1 MLRAPAPSLSRNL
14 MVLDNREA
22 ILALAPLLSALAS
35 RCEQPGAF
43 HWLPYFLDKSVMRH
57 RLPYLVL
64 QLRPEENEGESLSVD
79 DVEGAALFFEYR
91 VLGVR
96 TGIVGTGDAVG
107 FSSVVAPVGR
117 RAPLAAAATKAM
129 MERGATVVL
138 ATFECAGESDRRAG
152 MAGTPDMIWASRKR
166 NVGRML
172 NLQSTMD
179 ATLATM
185 GKSTRFNLRYY
196 RRRLEKQMPLE
207 YVANAAS
214 LLQDTDLQA
223 LNAASLNPVDARE
236 FRRRV
241 DVASTLPDSF
251 ITGLRGPDG
260 QWLSLAGGWRQDG
273 TTVLHWQ
280 MNRAGMEKHSIGTVM
295 RSYLLEDEIARGA
308 SRLLIFGGTPHSM
321 RHAFAQEPVSD
332 LILQRQGFRAKVT
345 CAAAR
350 WFSRHG
356 SRLGR
361 ANFLAE
367 LLSNPSLCWIETPE
381 PMRPTNAIA
390 AAVARTHRAA

>member
-1 MLRAPAPSLSRNL
+1 MPCRVRPCR
-14 MVLDNREA
+14 R
-22 ILALAPLLSALAS
+22 
-35 RCEQPGAF
+35 
-43 HWLPYFLDKSVMRH
+43 FL
-57 RLPYLVL
+57 
-64 QLRPEENEGESLSVD
+64 
-79 DVEGAALFFEYR
+79 
-91 VLGVR
+91 
-96 TGIVGTGDAVG
+96 
-107 FSSVVAPVGR
+107 
-117 RAPLAAAATKAM
+117 
-129 MERGATVVL
+129 
-138 ATFECAGESDRRAG
+138 
-152 MAGTPDMIWASRKR
+152 
-166 NVGRML
+166 
-172 NLQSTMD
+172 
-179 ATLATM
+179 
-185 GKSTRFNLRYY
+185 
-196 RRRLEKQMPLE
+196 
-207 YVANAAS
+207 
-214 LLQDTDLQA
+214 
-223 LNAASLNPVDARE
+223 
-236 FRRRV
+236 
-241 DVASTLPDSF
+241 
-251 ITGLRGPDG
+251 TGLRGPDG

-332 LILQRQGFRAKVT
+332 LILQRQGLRAKVT